1 MSALRSSIASS
12 LRWIYSAKLFA
23 QLLNWGITFMV
34 LRLLAP
40 SDYGLMA
47 MAAVFVSFISMFA
60 DMGLGVAV
68 IQSKEC
74 SRERLAEIFGAV
86 LLLNVS
92 LTALL
97 ALLAG
102 PIAQF
107 FDEPRLVDVLRVLS
121 LQFTIAAFSAMPKAW
136 LQREMRFKAFS
147 FMEVSGSL
155 LTGVSTLL
163 FAWQGFG
170 VWALVLGNMI
180 GIAWPALMANW
191 LAPLKVWPSFNFV
204 ESAEMLRVGRNVT
217 TSRVLWY
224 FMSQVDVFIVGKLLG
239 KEMLGFYSVAIQLSS
254 MPMTKVMSVV
264 NQVALSGFARIQDDR
279 FAVRQAVLQGVTAIA
294 FIAFPI
300 FWGMAS
306 VAAELVVVVLG
317 EQWQQAVLPL
327 QLVPLVVPLRMISV
341 YMTTAAQ
348 GIGRSDVDVRNTFLG
363 ALVMPSA
370 FLVGCQWG
378 LVGVCLAWVLAMPLL
393 YVRNIHCLLQA
404 MDISPPDFLRALVQP
419 GLIAAMMSAAV
430 YLAHSLFLPLLP
442 ALPLLLLQ
450 TAVGLLIY
458 MGIYWI
464 FAREDIMQVIRFV
477 KG

>member
-1 MSALRSSIASS
+1 
-12 LRWIYSAKLFA
+12 
-23 QLLNWGITFMV
+23 MV

-40 SDYGLMA
+40 SDYGIMA
-47 MAAVFVSFISMFA
+47 MATIFVSFISMFA
-60 DMGLGVAV
+60 DMGLGVAL

-92 LTALL
+92 LTILL

-102 PIAQF
+102 PIAHF
-107 FDEPRLVDVLRVLS
+107 FDEPRLINVLRVLS
-121 LQFTIAAFSAMPKAW
+121 LQFTIAAFSSMPKAW

-147 FMEVSGSL
+147 FMELSGSL

-163 FAWQGFG
+163 LAWQHFG
-170 VWALVLGNMI
+170 VWALVLGNMV
-180 GIAWPALMANW
+180 GIIWPVLLANW
-191 LAPLKVWPSFNFV
+191 LAPLKIWPRFNFA

-279 FAVRQAVLQGVTAIA
+279 IAVRRAVLQGVTAIA
-294 FIAFPI
+294 FIAFPL

-306 VAAELVVVVLG
+306 VASELVVVVLG
-317 EQWQQAVLPL
+317 DQWQLAVLPL

-341 YMTTAAQ
+341 YMTTAVQ

-370 FLVGCQWG
+370 FLIGCQWG
-378 LVGVCLAWVLAMPLL
+378 LVGVCLAWVLAIPLL
-393 YVRNIHCLLQA
+393 YIRNIQRLLQA
-404 MDISPPDFLRALVQP
+404 MDILPPEFLRALAQP
-419 GLIAAMMSAAV
+419 GMMAAFMSVAV
-430 YLAHSLFLPLLP
+430 FLVHSLFLPLLS
-442 ALPLLLLQ
+442 AFPLLILQ
-450 TAVGLLIY
+450 TVVGVLIY
-458 MGIYWI
+458 MGSYWF
-464 FAREDIMQVIRFV
+464 FAREGVMQMIRFV